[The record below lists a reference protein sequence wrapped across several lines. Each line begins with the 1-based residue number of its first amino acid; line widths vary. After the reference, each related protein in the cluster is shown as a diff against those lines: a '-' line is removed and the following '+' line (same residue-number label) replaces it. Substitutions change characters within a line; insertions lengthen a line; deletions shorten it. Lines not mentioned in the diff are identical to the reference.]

1 MDRIDTVILTALP
14 EEEEAVATA
23 LRNTVTHRWR
33 GRDLRLADINGA
45 TVLVSPLGAMGN
57 VNSAQATERAIAI
70 WNPARVMVVGIAGGA
85 KDGGGYLRLGDV
97 LVPEQVV
104 GYELAKV
111 RDTGP
116 ERRYEVYRPAP
127 ELIDAAKSVT
137 PAEWALA
144 MAVPRPDGQS
154 GRTLPR
160 VHFGPVLSGEKVI
173 ADESALASLRQAW
186 PKAVGVEMEGLGVAL
201 ASYRGGPGFL
211 LVKAVCDFADRAKND
226 AWHPYAAEA
235 AARFAVAVLARLA
248 PAGTPEPRPQ
258 AAQTAAPAAFAGRT
272 KLQVCQRLDNW
283 EDVADYFEVPA
294 WAKARFE
301 RGNEA
306 RLLWEYL
313 EARGKLYALPEA
325 LEFVDRPDLAELM
338 R

>member
-1 MDRIDTVILTALP
+1 
-14 EEEEAVATA
+14 
-23 LRNTVTHRWR
+23 
-33 GRDLRLADINGA
+33 
-45 TVLVSPLGAMGN
+45 
-57 VNSAQATERAIAI
+57 
-70 WNPARVMVVGIAGGA
+70 VGIAGGA
-85 KDGGGYLRLGDV
+85 RDKGGYLRLGDV

-111 RDTGP
+111 HDTGP

-127 ELIDAAKSVT
+127 ELIEAAKSVT
-137 PAEWALA
+137 PAEWALTV
-144 MAVPRPDGQS
+144 AVPRPDGES

-173 ADESALASLRQAW
+173 ADEALMASLRVGW

-211 LVKAVCDFADRAKND
+211 LVKAVCDFADRTKDD

-235 AARFAVAVLARLA
+235 AARFAVALIARLG
-248 PAGTPEPRPQ
+248 PAGKPESRPQ
-258 AAQTAAPAAFAGRT
+258 PALAATPPAFSGRT
-272 KLQVCQRLDNW
+272 KLKVCQRLDNW
-283 EDVADYFEVPA
+283 EDVADYFDVPA

-313 EARGKLYALPEA
+313 DLRGKLYALPEA
-325 LEFVDRPDLAELM
+325 LEFVNRPDLAELM